1 MPELPEVETVRV
13 GLEPV
18 LRGRRFV
25 RVEQRRANLRFP
37 LPERFAERLTGRR
50 VKRLGRRAKYILLYL
65 DRGEVLA
72 VHLGMT
78 GRFSVR
84 LPGTPLPAMPEA
96 CLRHDGERVTAE
108 PCLRHEV
115 RGGSSSTSACS
126 APTLTLSPRSG
137 ERGISSASSRMSMDT
152 TPSTT
157 TWCSRC
163 RAGRSSP
170 TTMRAASAT

>member
-25 RVEQRRANLRFP
+25 RVEQRRADLRFP

-78 GRFSVR
+78 GRFSVAK
-84 LPGTPLPAMPEA
+84 LGKGGGLPARRIRPTS
-96 CLRHDGERVTAE
+96 TA
-108 PCLRHEV
+108 R
-115 RGGSSSTSACS
+115 
-126 APTLTLSPRSG
+126 
-137 ERGISSASSRMSMDT
+137 

-163 RAGRSSP
+163 RAARSSP
-170 TTMRAASAT
+170 TMMRAASAT